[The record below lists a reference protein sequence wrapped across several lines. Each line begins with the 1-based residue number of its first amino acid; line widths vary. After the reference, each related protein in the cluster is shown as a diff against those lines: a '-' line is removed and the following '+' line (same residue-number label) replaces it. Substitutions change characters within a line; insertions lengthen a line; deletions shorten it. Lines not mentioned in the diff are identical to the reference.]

1 MRVVAGTRPR
11 LIGCRPFAPSP
22 QLGEG
27 RAAGST
33 AWRHRIDS
41 GKRTLNRN
49 ASPVLD
55 PPVEVCCL
63 NYVVRDRRCLHDP
76 GGAAGRSGIA
86 LRAFR
91 GQGCVEGG
99 CGVVM

>member
-55 PPVEVCCL
+55 PQS
-63 NYVVRDRRCLHDP
+63 RC
-76 GGAAGRSGIA
+76 AASITSFAIVGVYTTPAA
-86 LRAFR
+86 LLV
-91 GQGCVEGG
+91 GLV
-99 CGVVM
+99 

>member
-55 PPVEVCCL
+55 PPQS
-63 NYVVRDRRCLHDP
+63 RC
-76 GGAAGRSGIA
+76 AASITSFAIVGVYTTPPAA
-86 LRAFR
+86 LLV
-91 GQGCVEGG
+91 GLV
-99 CGVVM
+99 